1 MANLIKSI
9 LIVIAISILAFGVTC
24 GGTFMLFF
32 GWGALGIPLIIIG
45 LVIIYKICR
54 SYLGVYFWRYFGVSI
69 ITYIPISIVLSGV
82 QYILMTSVG
91 YRGVNTPVYYI
102 IQLLSLFFVSIPTFY
117 VFHFYRMKA
126 QIETTAI
133 GSAGE
138 DISIIFGNIFRPFI
152 NFFRD
157 IQKTP
162 EETTFSG
169 APSVTEEKVIQ
180 TPEASTI
187 KSESTDLMSSL
198 GQVDITN
205 ISGITFFP
213 KVGKGFQVKTP
224 NIKRLTVY
232 ITTKLAKT
240 TFEVEELR
248 NIYNH
253 VSKSLQS
260 NLSKTDYNIVQGKI
274 NEFVQSGGEV
284 KIEKYNP

>member
-32 GWGALGIPLIIIG
+32 GWGILWIPLIIIG

-54 SYLGVYFWRYFGVSI
+54 SYLWVYFWRYFWVSI
-69 ITYIPISIVLSGV
+69 LTYIPISILLSWIP
-82 QYILMTSVG
+82 YIIMMSTG
-91 YRGVNTPVYYI
+91 YRGVSSSVYFI
-102 IQLLSLFFVSIPTFY
+102 IQLLSLFLVSIPTFY

-126 QIETTAI
+126 QIETIAI
-133 GSAGE
+133 WSAWE

-162 EETTFSG
+162 EETIQSNETTITKEK
-169 APSVTEEKVIQ
+169 SVQ
-180 TPEASTI
+180 TPEAPTVN
-187 KSESTDLMSSL
+187 SESADLMSSL

-205 ISGITFFP
+205 ISGITFLP
-213 KVGKGFQVKTP
+213 KVWKWFQVKTS
-224 NIKRLTVY
+224 NVKRLAVY
-232 ITTKLAKT
+232 VTTNLGKT
-240 TFEVEELR
+240 TFDAEELR
-248 NIYNH
+248 SIYNH
-253 VSKSLQS
+253 VIENLQS
-260 NLSKTDYNIVQGKI
+260 NLSKTDFNIVQWKI

-284 KIEKYNP
+284 KIEKI